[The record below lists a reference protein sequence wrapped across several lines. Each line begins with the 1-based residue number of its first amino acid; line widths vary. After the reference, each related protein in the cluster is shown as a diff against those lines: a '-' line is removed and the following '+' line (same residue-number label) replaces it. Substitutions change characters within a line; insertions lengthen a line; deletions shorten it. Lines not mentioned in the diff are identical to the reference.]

1 MKHNPV
7 AHFFGVVLLAA
18 TLLPGGPAI
27 AQDKA
32 AAVPAQAV
40 KDERALMVLQGMSD
54 TLAKAQTLAFRARTM
69 VPFAM
74 PSGQQI
80 SLFGASRVAMQR
92 PDKLFVE
99 TRGDLFPHDLYF
111 DGKTVTALAVE
122 PRHYAQQA
130 VAASTVE
137 ALIQTKTGG
146 YRYVGPLCR
155 LARCRPLCPSHP
167 GSNQCAP
174 GRAVDHRWRPHRSPG
189 VYRQRRRLGNL
200 DRQQGQTAPPDRRA
214 LPRWRTATDLHG
226 GPLRLETRRTDP
238 VPNLQR
244 CAPERVHRK
253 STSRRP
259 AFRHPDE
266 LKGIRR

>member
-137 ALIQTKTGG
+137 ALIQTKQAATDTLAPFADLLVADPYARLTQDLTSALLVGQSTIDGVPTDHLAFTGSG
-146 YRYVGPLCR
+146 VDWEIWIGSKDRLPRLIVVHYRGGERQPTFTVALSDWKLGAPI
-155 LARCRPLCPSHP
+155 PSRIFSAALP
-167 GSNQCAP
+167 KGAQKVDFKAP
-174 GRAVDHRWRPHRSPG
+174 GVSP
-189 VYRQRRRLGNL
+189 
-200 DRQQGQTAPPDRRA
+200 
-214 LPRWRTATDLHG
+214 
-226 GPLRLETRRTDP
+226 
-238 VPNLQR
+238 
-244 CAPERVHRK
+244 
-253 STSRRP
+253 SR
-259 AFRHPDE
+259 
-266 LKGIRR
+266 